1 MNLPLS
7 SIRAIRQFYVRIKQL
22 DALYFCCGY
31 HSVSHM
37 FTIMPYSE
45 LRMRIQFISN
55 QILKLFSFLQWKNSM
70 GVYFGKISRGLF
82 SIPMAWSI
90 DGGISAMCYFKINAN
105 ISPDDRR
112 FCVPVTFYIGTNVQV
127 RFLIAKT
134 MIVFVCLFVF
144 VLFSF
149 VDCGVDREMTTAK
162 RVCMNI
168 FNHAQREQQLART
181 HIHIHFQSQAHTY
194 KTYNTYCITYSYKR
208 DTHKANTCKKT
219 KTFDQLYE

>member
-31 HSVSHM
+31 HSVSHI

-45 LRMRIQFISN
+45 LRMGIQFISN

-70 GVYFGKISRGLF
+70 GVYYFGKINRGLF
-82 SIPMAWSI
+82 SIPMALFI
-90 DGGISAMCYFKINAN
+90 DGGISAMCYFKTNAN
-105 ISPDDRR
+105 ISPDDGR
-112 FCVPVTFYIGTNVQV
+112 FCIPVTFYIGTNVQV
-127 RFLIAKT
+127 RFFIAKT

-149 VDCGVDREMTTAK
+149 EDWGVDMTTAK

-181 HIHIHFQSQAHTY
+181 HIYIHFHSQAHT
-194 KTYNTYCITYSYKR
+194 
-208 DTHKANTCKKT
+208 
-219 KTFDQLYE
+219 